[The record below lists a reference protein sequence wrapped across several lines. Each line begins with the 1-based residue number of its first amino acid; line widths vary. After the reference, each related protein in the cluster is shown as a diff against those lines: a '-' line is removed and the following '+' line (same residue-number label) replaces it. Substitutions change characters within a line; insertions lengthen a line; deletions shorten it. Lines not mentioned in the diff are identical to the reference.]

1 MSENRTIRPQ
11 LALEMTMRDV
21 LGNME
26 EMVSDYGLRNLGG
39 EFEILAI
46 ERLPGPASV
55 VTAYSDPYHIS
66 LFSAEIRPL
75 QPTRKLQPGAKTD
88 AISGFRRVS

>member
-1 MSENRTIRPQ
+1 

-26 EMVSDYGLRNLGG
+26 ELVSGYGFRDLGG

-46 ERLPGPASV
+46 EAVEVADAASRYPAPR
-55 VTAYSDPYHIS
+55 APRH
-66 LFSAEIRPL
+66 LFSAQRFDL
-75 QPTRKLQPGAKTD
+75 PTAQQVA
-88 AISGFRRVS
+88 